1 MRPQRWAPSRGQ
13 SVVEL
18 ALVLPLFLMVLIGI
32 ISLGIGVFY
41 QQQVTNA
48 AREAA
53 RYASIH
59 SATARCPVV
68 GQHDPNPP
76 IPPTYSRCDRPQDG
90 WPDMTA
96 AGRGAIFG
104 LDAAD
109 VRLTPCWSGYVKD
122 GNTPPNG
129 IDYMPPG
136 DYVIVPLTPPVPVT
150 DSTYMPCRIGGVDP
164 AVSADSLGCA
174 GGLSRSDT
182 ASSASEGQGR
192 IVANQV
198 TVYACTVWNPP
209 MAGFLLIPDQV
220 TLRAVVTEPI
230 ERQQ

>member
-1 MRPQRWAPSRGQ
+1 M
-13 SVVEL
+13 VEL
-18 ALVLPLFLMVLIGI
+18 AMVLPMFFMVLLGI

-53 RYASIH
+53 RYAAIH

-68 GQHDPNPP
+68 GQWDPDPK
-76 IPPTYSRCDRPQDG
+76 PPTYDRCDRPQEG

-96 AGRGAIFG
+96 AGRSAIFG
-104 LDAAD
+104 LDAAG
-109 VRLTPCWSGYVKD
+109 VRFTPCWSGYVKV

-136 DYVIVPLTPPVPVT
+136 QYVVVPGEPVRDVT
-150 DSTYMPCRIGGVDP
+150 DSAWMPCQIGGVVP
-164 AVSADSLGCA
+164 AESAESLSCA
-174 GGLSRSDT
+174 GGLSRNDT

-198 TVYACTVWNPP
+198 TVYACTVWSPP
-209 MAGFLLIPDQV
+209 LAGFLLIPEQV
-220 TLRAVVTEPI
+220 ALRAVVTEPI